1 MRICDPV
8 KWDIGFQSYAWEILH
23 NSIEIQCKVM
33 AEMSVINT
41 HWDKLFLS
49 LSAKL
54 HYIEHFFSQCASF
67 KKKKKKRKRKESS
80 GELSIVV
87 NMCNHC
93 VSPLRVYNTVEVVC

>member
-54 HYIEHFFSQCASF
+54 HYIEHFFSQCASV
-67 KKKKKKRKRKESS
+67 KKKKKKGKER
-80 GELSIVV
+80 
-87 NMCNHC
+87 NHLGN
-93 VSPLRVYNTVEVVC
+93 SAL